1 MRLLVTGASGFLG
14 AHVVTAAKGQF
25 ETFAAFFSR
34 PVACGVQVDIRDEAM
49 VRRVMAEVRPDAVI
63 HTAYDKADTG
73 AHSAIILGSAN
84 VAAAA
89 QAQGARL
96 IHMSTDVVFG
106 GTRGWYRE
114 YDGPDPVTDYGKA
127 KAAAE
132 QAVLLAAP
140 EALLIR
146 TSLIYGL
153 AGDDPHSRFVLDGA
167 SAGLPV
173 TLFVDE
179 YRCPIFV
186 GDLAQALL
194 ELVSLDVRGPLHVAG
209 AERMSRYEFGTL
221 IARYHGVST
230 QTLVATTPEGV
241 GILRPKDCSLD
252 SSRAQAL
259 LRTRLRGARETLD
272 YR

>member
-14 AHVVTAAKGQF
+14 GKVVAAAKGQF

-34 PVACGVQVDIRDEAM
+34 PIAGGIPMDIRDVAM
-49 VRRVMAEVRPDAVI
+49 VRRVVAELRPDAVI

-89 QAQGARL
+89 HAQGARL
-96 IHMSTDVVFG
+96 IHLSTDVVFG
-106 GTRGWYRE
+106 GTKGWYE
-114 YDGPDPVTDYGKA
+114 ETDTLDPVTNYGKA

-132 QAVLLAAP
+132 QAVLGAAP
-140 EALLIR
+140 EALLVR

-167 SAGLPV
+167 RAGRPV

-179 YRCPIFV
+179 YRCPIYV
-186 GDLAQALL
+186 SDLAQALL

-209 AERMSRYEFGTL
+209 ADRLNRYEFGTL
-221 IARYHGVST
+221 IARYHRVST
-230 QTLVATTPEGV
+230 ETLVATTPDAV
-241 GILRPKDCSLD
+241 GMLRPKDCSLNCTLA
-252 SSRAQAL
+252 RRL
-259 LRTRLRGARETLD
+259 IKVPLRGVTEVLQRP
-272 YR
+272 

>member
-25 ETFAAFFSR
+25 DTFAAFFSH
-34 PVACGVQVDIRDEAM
+34 PIAGGIQVDIRDGAM
-49 VRRVMAEVRPDAVI
+49 VRRVMAEVRPDTVI
-63 HTAYDKADTG
+63 HTAYNKADTG
-73 AHSAIILGSAN
+73 AHSAITLGSAN
-84 VAAAA
+84 VAAATV
-89 QAQGARL
+89 AQGARL
-96 IHMSTDVVFG
+96 IHLSTDVVFG

-114 YDGPDPVTDYGKA
+114 RDAPDPVTDYGKA
-127 KAAAE
+127 KAEAE
-132 QAVLLAAP
+132 QAVLLVAP
-140 EALLIR
+140 EALLVR

-167 SAGLPV
+167 RAGRRV

-179 YRCPIFV
+179 HRCPIFV

-194 ELVSLDVRGPLHVAG
+194 ELVSLEVRGPLHVAG
-209 AERMSRYEFGTL
+209 ADRLSRYEFGAL
-221 IARYHGVST
+221 IAQYHGVST
-230 QTLVATTPEGV
+230 QTLVATTPDAV

-259 LRTRLRGARETLD
+259 LRTRLRGAREVLAH
-272 YR
+272 R

>member
-14 AHVVTAAKGQF
+14 AHVVAAAKEKF
-25 ETFAAFFSR
+25 ETFAAFFSH
-34 PVACGVQVDIRDEAM
+34 PITGGIHVDIRDEAM
-49 VRRVMAEVRPDAVI
+49 VRRVIAEVRPDTVV

-73 AHSAIILGSAN
+73 AFSAIMLGSTN

-89 QAQGARL
+89 HAQGARL
-96 IHMSTDVVFG
+96 IHMSTDVVFN
-106 GTRGWYRE
+106 GTKGWYTETDRL
-114 YDGPDPVTDYGKA
+114 DPVTDYGKA

-140 EALLIR
+140 EALLVR

-167 SAGLPV
+167 RAGRPV
-173 TLFVDE
+173 TLFADE
-179 YRCPIFV
+179 YRCPILV

-209 AERMSRYEFGTL
+209 ADRLSRHEFGAL
-221 IARYHGVST
+221 IARYHGVNT
-230 QTLVATTPEGV
+230 QTLVATTADAV

-252 SSRAQAL
+252 SSHAQAL
-259 LRTRLRGARETLD
+259 LRTRLRGASEVLGHH
-272 YR
+272 